1 MSQAV
6 NPVQTGG
13 PVQAGEPVQLANPID
28 QEQRLRIR
36 TSLDENLFV
45 EAGAGTGKTT
55 ALVSRI
61 TALIASGQAEMNG
74 LAAITFTDAAAGELR
89 ERVRRELEEDA
100 RDERRTAEERERCNR
115 AAREMEL
122 ASIQTLHSF
131 ALSLLREL
139 PLEAGLPPGFEAV
152 DQVQADLW
160 FQDAWEKW
168 LDQALDS
175 EDLGGKI
182 LRALR
187 LGLRLNSLRQV
198 AVILHKNY
206 DLVERAPF
214 PESPPPDLTILQ
226 ELEDAESKIHRLLPL
241 ASLGADD
248 QLYVHALGVADLG
261 RQIQA
266 SGSEDA
272 SIAMVSAAG
281 RLSTT
286 RGRQPDWQ
294 VDPPSGVNGCKL
306 MKDLLSGLNDT
317 CTNDLEQLR
326 QSALTPLLEALRCFV
341 VGLAAQRKAGG
352 RAEFQDLLV
361 WARAL
366 LRDNPQA
373 RQHFQRRF
381 HHILI
386 DELQDTDPIQAEI
399 AFFLAGNPEEAAG
412 IPTTNRQTQDWRE
425 ITPAPGKLF
434 LVGDPKQS
442 IYRFRRADI
451 TTLEEVRQHLG
462 REAVPLRQNFRSQ
475 SGILDWTNHVFQQWM
490 VGSESPGNG
499 ADQGGPAVQADYE
512 HLEPIWQPPEATPP
526 LGVHRMGEALEG
538 STAYVRRQEAR
549 AIAALALQIKGDRW
563 QVRKDAAGTLGGTE
577 FRDICLLLPTRTGLE
592 ILEQA
597 LEEANVPYR
606 IESQSMVVA
615 TEDVRELLNCLRAI
629 DSPADQVAVV
639 AALRSSAFACSDVE
653 LLEFVDAGGRF
664 DYFQPGAAA
673 GPVAESLDELRKFH
687 NQRVWT
693 PPDQLIEQ
701 FIRDRRMVELSF
713 GRRRPR
719 ERWRRLRFV
728 VEQAR
733 EFINAGGGSLRGY
746 LDWME
751 RQLGE
756 GAQTVEV
763 PVPETDDDC
772 VRIMTIHAAKGLE
785 FPVVVLTGLGNQRR
799 HRSDP
804 VIIDRVSGRV
814 EARVSAS
821 GQTRLET
828 SGFDAANKLEAAAQA
843 AEDVRL
849 AYVAC
854 TRARDHLVLSLF
866 RKSQRNDT
874 SSAGLMEQFC
884 AARPDLWREID
895 VDSLSTPA
903 VSPPP
908 ASAPQPPPNAAKFNR
923 RRTQWLEDRAAT
935 IAAASREE
943 ARAVTAIARLEKDEA
958 EGGEVVYR
966 RGRGSSNLGR
976 AVHAVL
982 QSIDIITGGGLE
994 AASRAQAAAEGIP
1007 TQWEEVASLASTA
1020 VDSDVVRRLA
1030 SQLAA
1035 GQANYYREVFVS
1047 APLNGRLVEGFIDL
1061 LIDGPG
1067 GMVMV
1072 DYKTDSLDTAQEVAD
1087 ATTRHRTQMGLYA
1100 LATQEVTG
1108 KPVRE
1113 AVLLFLRPKEER
1125 SFTDVDTL
1133 VTEAKEAAA
1142 VGA

>member
-1 MSQAV
+1 M
-6 NPVQTGG
+6 
-13 PVQAGEPVQLANPID
+13 
-28 QEQRLRIR
+28 
-36 TSLDENLFV
+36 
-45 EAGAGTGKTT
+45 
-55 ALVSRI
+55 
-61 TALIASGQAEMNG
+61 
-74 LAAITFTDAAAGELR
+74 AAITFTDAAAGELR

-100 RDERRTAEERERCNR
+100 RDDRRTAAERERCER
-115 AAREMEL
+115 ATRDMES

-152 DQVQADLW
+152 DQVQSDLW

-187 LGLRLNSLRQV
+187 LGLWLNSLRQV
-198 AVILHKNY
+198 AVILHQNY

-214 PESPPPDLTILQ
+214 PESPPPDLAILQ
-226 ELEDAESKIHRLLPL
+226 ELRDAEWEIRRLLPL
-241 ASLGADD
+241 ASLGAEDP
-248 QLYVHALGVADLG
+248 LYGHALGVADLG
-261 RQIQA
+261 HRIQA
-266 SGSEDA
+266 AGNEDA
-272 SIAMVSAAG
+272 AIAMVAAAG
-281 RLSTT
+281 RLSTS
-286 RGRQPDWQ
+286 RGRQSDWKA
-294 VDPPSGVNGCKL
+294 DPASGVNGCKL
-306 MKDLLSGLNDT
+306 MKDLLIGLNYT

-341 VGLAAQRKAGG
+341 VDLAAQRKAEG

-361 WARAL
+361 WARGL

-399 AFFLAGNPEEAAG
+399 AFFLAGNPDEAAG
-412 IPTTNRQTQDWRE
+412 VQTTDRPTQDWRE

-451 TTLEEVRQHLG
+451 ATLGEVRQHLG

-475 SGILDWTNHVFQQWM
+475 AGILDWANHVFQQWM
-490 VGSESPGNG
+490 SSGDSPGDG
-499 ADQGGPAVQADYE
+499 GDQGGPTVQADYE
-512 HLEPIWQPPEATPP
+512 DLEARWQPPVATPP

-538 STAYVRRQEAR
+538 SANYVRRQEAR
-549 AIAALALQIKGDRW
+549 AIAALALQIKEDRW
-563 QVRKDAAGTLGGTE
+563 QVRKDAAGTLGDAE
-577 FRDICLLLPTRTGLE
+577 FRDICLLLPTRTGLD

-653 LLEFVDAGGRF
+653 LLEFVDDGGRF
-664 DYFQPGAAA
+664 DYFQRGSAR
-673 GPVAESLDELRKFH
+673 GPVAESLAELRRFH
-687 NQRVWT
+687 DRRVWT
-693 PPDQLIEQ
+693 PPDELIEQ

-756 GAQTVEV
+756 GAQMVEV

-785 FPVVVLTGLGNQRR
+785 FPVVILTGLGSARR
-799 HRSDP
+799 HRAAP
-804 VIIDRVSGRV
+804 IIIDRASGRV

-821 GQTRLET
+821 GQARLET
-828 SGFDAANKLEAAAQA
+828 SGFGAANKLEDAADA
-843 AEDVRL
+843 AEHVRL
-849 AYVAC
+849 AYVAT

-866 RKSQRNDT
+866 RKSQRNDN
-874 SSAGLMEQFC
+874 SPAGLMEQFC
-884 AARPDLWREID
+884 ASRPDLWREID
-895 VDSLSTPA
+895 VDSLSTPT
-903 VSPPP
+903 VSPPSEAVP
-908 ASAPQPPPNAAKFNR
+908 QSAPNAAEFNR
-923 RRTQWLEDRAAT
+923 RRGQWLEDRAAT

-943 ARAVTAIARLEKDEA
+943 ARAVTGIARLDKDEA

-982 QSIDIITGGGLE
+982 QSIDIVTCDGLE
-994 AASRAQAAAEGIP
+994 AASRAQAAAEGLP
-1007 TQWEEVASLASTA
+1007 SQWEEVASLARTA

-1047 APLNGRLVEGFIDL
+1047 APLNGGLVEGFIDL
-1061 LIDGPG
+1061 LIDGPD
-1067 GMVMV
+1067 GMVVV
-1072 DYKTDSLDTAQEVAD
+1072 DYKTDSLDTEQEVAD
-1087 ATTRHRTQMGLYA
+1087 ATRRHRLQMGLYA
-1100 LATQEVTG
+1100 WATQEVTG
-1108 KPVRE
+1108 KPVTE
-1113 AVLLFLRPKEER
+1113 AVLLFLRPKAEQ
-1125 SFTDVDTL
+1125 SFTDVDGL
-1133 VTEAKEAAA
+1133 VANAKEAAA

>member
-6 NPVQTGG
+6 EPTDPVNPDERV
-13 PVQAGEPVQLANPID
+13 EPVD

-100 RDERRTAEERERCNR
+100 RNQRRTAVERERCER

-152 DQVQADLW
+152 DEVQSDLW
-160 FQDAWEKW
+160 FQDAWENW
-168 LDQALDS
+168 LDQALES

-182 LRALR
+182 LRSLR

-214 PESPPPDLTILQ
+214 PESPPPDFAILQ
-226 ELEDAESKIHRLLPL
+226 EFRDAEGEIRRLLPL
-241 ASLGADD
+241 AILGAED
-248 QLYVHALGVADLG
+248 QLYVHALGIADLG
-261 RQIQA
+261 RRIQA
-266 SGSEDA
+266 SGNEDA
-272 SIAMVSAAG
+272 AIAMVATAG

-286 RGRQPDWQ
+286 RGRQPDWKA
-294 VDPPSGVNGCKL
+294 DPASGVNGCKL

-317 CTNDLEQLR
+317 RTQDLEQLR

-341 VGLAAQRKAGG
+341 VDLAAQRKAEG

-399 AFFLAGNPEEAAG
+399 AFFLAGNPDEAAG
-412 IPTTNRQTQDWRE
+412 APTQDRQTQGRQTQDWRE

-451 TTLEEVRQHLG
+451 ATLEEVRQHLG

-475 SGILDWTNHVFQQWM
+475 AGILDWANHVFQQWM
-490 VGSESPGNG
+490 SSGDSPGDGANG
-499 ADQGGPAVQADYE
+499 GVPAVQAGYE
-512 HLEPIWQPPEATPP
+512 HLQARWQPPAATPP
-526 LGVHRMGEALEG
+526 LGVHRMGEALGG
-538 STAYVRRQEAR
+538 SANYVRRQEAR

-563 QVRKDAAGTLGGTE
+563 QVRKDPAGTLGDAE
-577 FRDICLLLPTRTGLE
+577 FRDICLLLPTRTGLD

-597 LEEANVPYR
+597 LEETNVPYR
-606 IESQSMVVA
+606 IESRSMVVA

-653 LLEFVDAGGRF
+653 LLEFVDNGGRF
-664 DYFQPGAAA
+664 DYFQPGAAT

-785 FPVVVLTGLGNQRR
+785 FPVVILTGLGNARRQRPA
-799 HRSDP
+799 P
-804 VIIDRVSGRV
+804 VIIDRASGRA

-821 GQTRLET
+821 GQGRLET
-828 SGFDAANKLEAAAQA
+828 SGFDAANKLEDAADA
-843 AEDVRL
+843 AEHVRL
-849 AYVAC
+849 AYVAT

-866 RKSQRNDT
+866 RKSQRNDN
-874 SSAGLMEQFC
+874 SPAGLMEQFC
-884 AARPDLWREID
+884 ASRPDLWREID
-895 VDSLSTPA
+895 VDSLSTPT

-908 ASAPQPPPNAAKFNR
+908 ASAPQPESNAAEFNR
-923 RRTQWLEDRAAT
+923 QRGQWLENRAAT
-935 IAAASREE
+935 IAVASREE
-943 ARAVTAIARLEKDEA
+943 ARAVTGIARLDKDEA
-958 EGGEVVYR
+958 GGGEVVYR

-982 QSIDIITGGGLE
+982 QSIDIITGDGLE

-1007 TQWEEVASLASTA
+1007 AQWEDVASLARTA

-1061 LIDGPG
+1061 LIDGPD
-1067 GMVMV
+1067 GMVVV
-1072 DYKTDSLDTAQEVAD
+1072 DYKTDTLDNAQEVDD
-1087 ATTRHRTQMGLYA
+1087 AATRHRTQMGLYA

-1108 KPVRE
+1108 KPVAE

-1125 SFTDVDTL
+1125 SFTDIDAL
-1133 VTEAKEAAA
+1133 VADAKEAAA

>member
-1 MSQAV
+1 MSQAAESANSV
-6 NPVQTGG
+6 
-13 PVQAGEPVQLANPID
+13 EPVNHVKPVD
-28 QEQRLRIR
+28 QEQRLRIL

-100 RDERRTAEERERCNR
+100 RDERRTAEERERCER

-152 DQVQADLW
+152 DQVQSDLW
-160 FQDAWEKW
+160 FQDAWESW
-168 LDQALDS
+168 LDQALES

-187 LGLRLNSLRQV
+187 LGLQLRSLRQV

-226 ELEDAESKIHRLLPL
+226 ELSDAEGEIRRLLPL
-241 ASLGADD
+241 SSLGAED

-261 RQIQA
+261 RRIQA
-266 SGSEDA
+266 SGNENA

-286 RGRQPDWQ
+286 RGKQSDWKA
-294 VDPPSGVNGCKL
+294 DPASGVNGCKL

-317 CTNDLEQLR
+317 RTQDLEQLR
-326 QSALTPLLEALRCFV
+326 QSALTPLMEALRCFV
-341 VGLAAQRKAGG
+341 VGLAAQRKVEG

-399 AFFLAGNPEEAAG
+399 AFFLAGNPDEESG
-412 IPTTNRQTQDWRE
+412 SPTPDLQTQDRQTQDWRA

-451 TTLEEVRQHLG
+451 ATLEEVRQRLG

-475 SGILDWTNHVFQQWM
+475 AGILDWANHVFEQWM
-490 VGSESPGNG
+490 GGGESPGDG
-499 ADQGGPAVQADYE
+499 ANEGGPAVQADYE
-512 HLEPIWQPPEATPP
+512 HLEARWQPPEATPP
-526 LGVHRMGEALEG
+526 LGVHRLGEALEG
-538 STAYVRRQEAR
+538 STAGVRRQEAR
-549 AIAALALQIKGDRW
+549 AIAALALQIKGERW
-563 QVRKDAAGTLGGTE
+563 QVRKDTGGTLGDAE
-577 FRDICLLLPTRTGLE
+577 FRDICLLLPTRTGLD

-629 DSPADQVAVV
+629 DNPADQVAVV

-653 LLEFVDAGGRF
+653 LLEFVDGGGRF
-664 DYFQPGAAA
+664 DYFQPGAAT
-673 GPVAESLDELRKFH
+673 GPVAESLIELRRFH
-687 NQRVWT
+687 DYRVWT

-746 LDWME
+746 LDWMD

-772 VRIMTIHAAKGLE
+772 LRIMTIHAAKGLE
-785 FPVVVLTGLGNQRR
+785 FPVVILTGLGSARR
-799 HRSDP
+799 HRPDP
-804 VIIDRVSGRV
+804 IIIDRASGRA
-814 EARVSAS
+814 EARVAAS
-821 GQTRLET
+821 GQGRLET
-828 SGFDAANKLEAAAQA
+828 SGFEAANKLEAAADA
-843 AEDVRL
+843 AEHVRL
-849 AYVAC
+849 TYVAT

-866 RKSQRNDT
+866 RKSQRNDN
-874 SSAGLMEQFC
+874 SPAGLMEQFC
-884 AARPDLWREID
+884 ASRPDLWRTID
-895 VDSLSTPA
+895 ADSLSIPP
-903 VSPPP
+903 VSPPH
-908 ASAPQPPPNAAKFNR
+908 ASAPRPVLDPVEFNR
-923 RRTQWLEDRAAT
+923 QREQWLEERAAA
-935 IAAASREE
+935 IAAASTDE
-943 ARAVTAIARLEKDEA
+943 AQAVTGIARSDKDEA

-982 QSIDIITGGGLE
+982 QSIDIITGDGLE

-1007 TQWEEVASLASTA
+1007 DQWEDVASLASTA
-1020 VDSDVVRRLA
+1020 VESDVVRRLA

-1047 APLNGRLVEGFIDL
+1047 APLNGQLVEGFIDL

-1067 GMVMV
+1067 GMVVV
-1072 DYKTDSLDTAQEVAD
+1072 DYKTDSLDSAQEVDD
-1087 ATTRHRTQMGLYA
+1087 ATTRHRTQLGLYA
-1100 LATQEVTG
+1100 WATQEITG
-1108 KPVRE
+1108 KPVAE
-1113 AVLLFLRPKEER
+1113 AVLLFLRPKAER
-1125 SFTDVDTL
+1125 SFTDIDAL
-1133 VTEAKEAAA
+1133 VADAKEAAA

>member
-1 MSQAV
+1 MSQAFE
-6 NPVQTGG
+6 PT
-13 PVQAGEPVQLANPID
+13 EPVEPVD

-100 RDERRTAEERERCNR
+100 RDQRRTAAERERCER

-152 DQVQADLW
+152 DQVQSDLW

-182 LRALR
+182 PRALR

-214 PESPPPDLTILQ
+214 PETPPPDLAILQ
-226 ELEDAESKIHRLLPL
+226 ELSDAEGEIRRLLPM

-261 RQIQA
+261 RRIQA
-266 SGSEDA
+266 SGNEDA
-272 SIAMVSAAG
+272 VIAMVAAAG
-281 RLSTT
+281 RLSST
-286 RGRQPDWQ
+286 RGRQPDWKA
-294 VDPPSGVNGCKL
+294 DPASGVNGCKL

-341 VGLAAQRKAGG
+341 VDLAAQRKGEG

-399 AFFLAGNPEEAAG
+399 AFFLAGNPDEAAG
-412 IPTTNRQTQDWRE
+412 SPTPDQQARDRQPQDWRE

-451 TTLEEVRQHLG
+451 ATLEEVRQHLG
-462 REAVPLRQNFRSQ
+462 REVVPLRQNFRSQ
-475 SGILDWTNHVFQQWM
+475 AGILDWANHVFQQWM
-490 VGSESPGNG
+490 SSGESPGDGANG
-499 ADQGGPAVQADYE
+499 GGQEVQAHYE
-512 HLEPIWQPPEATPP
+512 HLEARWQPPEATPP
-526 LGVHRMGEALEG
+526 LGVHRMGESLEG
-538 STAYVRRQEAR
+538 STADVRRREAR

-563 QVRKDAAGTLGGTE
+563 QVRKDVAGTLGDAE
-577 FRDICLLLPTRTGLE
+577 FRDICLLLPTRTGLD

-597 LEEANVPYR
+597 LEEANVPNR

-653 LLEFVDAGGRF
+653 LLEFVDDGGRF
-664 DYFQPGAAA
+664 DYFRPGAAA
-673 GPVAESLDELRKFH
+673 GPVAESLEELRLFH
-687 NQRVWT
+687 DRRVWT

-785 FPVVVLTGLGNQRR
+785 FPVVILTGLGSARR
-799 HRSDP
+799 HRPDP
-804 VIIDRVSGRV
+804 VIIDRASGRV

-821 GQTRLET
+821 GQGRLET
-828 SGFDAANKLEAAAQA
+828 SGFDAANKVEDAADA
-843 AEDVRL
+843 AEHVRL
-849 AYVAC
+849 AYVAT

-866 RKSQRNDT
+866 RKSQRNDN
-874 SSAGLMEQFC
+874 SPAGLMEQFC
-884 AARPDLWREID
+884 ASRPDLWREID
-895 VDSLSTPA
+895 VDSLSTPT

-908 ASAPQPPPNAAKFNR
+908 APASQPEPNAAEFNR
-923 RRTQWLEDRAAT
+923 QRGQWLEDRGAT
-935 IAAASREE
+935 IATASREE
-943 ARAVTAIARLEKDEA
+943 ARAVTGIARLDKDEA

-982 QSIDIITGGGLE
+982 QSIDIITGNGLE

-1007 TQWEEVASLASTA
+1007 AQWEDVTSLARTA
-1020 VDSDVVRRLA
+1020 VDSKVVRRLA

-1061 LIDGPG
+1061 LIDGPD
-1067 GMVMV
+1067 GMVVV
-1072 DYKTDSLDTAQEVAD
+1072 DYKTDSLDTEQEVEDAAD
-1087 ATTRHRTQMGLYA
+1087 RHRTQMGLYA
-1100 LATQEVTG
+1100 WATHEVTG
-1108 KPVRE
+1108 KPVAE

-1125 SFTDVDTL
+1125 SSTDVEGL
-1133 VTEAKEAAA
+1133 VADAKEAAA
-1142 VGA
+1142 AAG